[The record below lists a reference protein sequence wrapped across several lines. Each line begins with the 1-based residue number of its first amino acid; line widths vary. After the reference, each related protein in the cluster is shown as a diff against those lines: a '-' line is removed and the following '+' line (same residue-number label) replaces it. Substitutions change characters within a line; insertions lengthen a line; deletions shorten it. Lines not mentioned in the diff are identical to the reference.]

1 MKVIYSDAV
10 VADAQSFSPSARK
23 PREVVNSWLR
33 RFPVIEIVGPE
44 AVSVEQICLAH
55 APHYVRGIF
64 SFKRANGFGN
74 HLPEVAA
81 SLPWTSGA
89 MLKAARVA
97 LIEGCAVAPVAGFH
111 HACHEQGGGYCTF
124 NGLMIT
130 ALVLH
135 GEGAVKRVGIL
146 DFDQHY
152 GNGTSDIIRELGLDW
167 VEHYSS
173 GAWWDRVDQAES
185 FLEKIPEIMQRFE
198 AALADHAPGRFGN
211 SGENAAD
218 FAGFVEDGAVG
229 EGEVRLLLEAGPV
242 HEEQQV
248 LGPGGPLGAQDF
260 VVEGADDGPDFA
272 PALRTALAQR
282 PRVLIAEDRAVAVVV
297 ELDGV
302 RAPPEEHGKGRA
314 QADIEC
320 GAQALGPA
328 LDGAKGCRRPIH
340 RLHERAEFT
349 AAGEQPLSR
358 LSRCLQPFPPSP

>member
-173 GAWWDRVDQAES
+173 GAWWDREDQAES
-185 FLEKIPEIMQRFE
+185 FLEKIPDIMR
-198 AALADHAPGRFGN
+198 R
-211 SGENAAD
+211 
-218 FAGFVEDGAVG
+218 FAGCD
-229 EGEVRLLLEAGPV
+229 LLLYQAGADPHV
-242 HEEQQV
+242 ND
-248 LGPGGPLGAQDF
+248 PLGGWLTTEQLRERDRRVFTTCRDMRLPIAWNLAGGYQTNLRKVLDIHDNTML
-260 VVEGADDGPDFA
+260 ECLGAYSA
-272 PALRTALAQR
+272 RSLRGRMNSKRNGAGAIQR
-282 PRVLIAEDRAVAVVV
+282 IKRKVRIAGSMKA
-297 ELDGV
+297 
-302 RAPPEEHGKGRA
+302 
-314 QADIEC
+314 
-320 GAQALGPA
+320 
-328 LDGAKGCRRPIH
+328 
-340 RLHERAEFT
+340 
-349 AAGEQPLSR
+349 
-358 LSRCLQPFPPSP
+358 